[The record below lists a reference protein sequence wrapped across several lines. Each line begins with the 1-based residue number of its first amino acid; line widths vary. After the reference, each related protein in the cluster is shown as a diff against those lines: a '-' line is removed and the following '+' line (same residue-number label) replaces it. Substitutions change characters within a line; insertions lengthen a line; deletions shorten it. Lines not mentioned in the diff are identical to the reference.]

1 MTHYDVAIV
10 GGYAAGFNAAA
21 AINTHRR
28 DARVALIDAEDQLPY
43 KRTKVSKS
51 FVNGLAPDQFRL
63 GDRSWYENS
72 AVDLL
77 TGTRVAAIEPEN
89 RRLQFTD
96 GRSIAW
102 NALVLAVGTRPRRP
116 PFAPQIADRLHYPV
130 SATAVERLY
139 RAAQSAETALVV
151 GMGVLGVEV
160 VDQLQRMG
168 KQVTFVG
175 RGPVVMPRELNA
187 DACSHMEQ
195 ILRDGGVEL
204 IFDEEV
210 AAIEHDGDRL
220 AVTFASSGVTR
231 RFDLVVYGTGV
242 EPNLDLAVAAGLE
255 TDRGIVVD
263 RQLRTSHP
271 AILAAGDVAQHPD
284 RSVTH
289 LWRHAEQQG
298 HIAGLNAVGGTE
310 PYRLVPFRVKCEIFD
325 SYFFS
330 IGRPDSD
337 DLAAYDVVR
346 STDGERYLCAYYRNG
361 ELDGLVMIGD
371 KARRTQY
378 LQAVVE
384 RWPQQR
390 FEAEFA

>member
-10 GGYAAGFNAAA
+10 GGYAAGFSAAV
-21 AINTHRR
+21 AITQRQPG
-28 DARVALIDAEDQLPY
+28 ARVALIDAEDQLPY

-51 FVNGLAPDQFRL
+51 FVNGLVPDQFRL
-63 GDRSWYENS
+63 EDRSWYTTSGVE
-72 AVDLL
+72 LL
-77 TGTRVAAIEPEN
+77 TGLRVTGIEPTAHT
-89 RRLQFTD
+89 LQLAD

-102 NALVLAVGTRPRRP
+102 NALVLAPGTRPRRP
-116 PFAPQIADRLHYPV
+116 AFAPQIADRLHYPV
-130 SATAVERLY
+130 SATTVERLY
-139 RAAQSAETALVV
+139 RAAVPAETVLVV

-160 VDQLQRMG
+160 VDQLRRMG

-187 DACSHMEQ
+187 DACSRMEQ
-195 ILRDGGVEL
+195 TLRDGGVEL
-204 IFDEEV
+204 IFDEQV
-210 AAIEHDGDRL
+210 AAIEPDGDRL
-220 AVTFASSGVTR
+220 AATFTASGVTR

-263 RQLRTSHP
+263 HQLRTSHP

-298 HIAGLNAVGGTE
+298 RIAGLNAVGGTE

-330 IGRPDSD
+330 IGRPESG
-337 DLAAYDVVR
+337 DLSAYDVVR
-346 STDGERYLCAYYRNG
+346 STDGDRYLCAYYRDG
-361 ELDGLVMIGD
+361 ALHGLVMIGD

-384 RWPQQR
+384 HWPQQR
-390 FEAEFA
+390 FETEFG